1 MKRTFLRT
9 VLLTWLILSGFLAPV
24 QVSQIGPAQLSAD
37 PLPSDGVVVY
47 QFHRRFRCQ
56 ECYRLEEMIKSILED
71 SFAGEMKSG
80 ELVFRVIDLDQKGS
94 ERYEKKYDFFYN
106 TVIIVDREDGK
117 DLRHKNLEILWQML
131 DNEKAVADLIKDV
144 IGDYLLKE

>member
-1 MKRTFLRT
+1 
-9 VLLTWLILSGFLAPV
+9 
-24 QVSQIGPAQLSAD
+24 
-37 PLPSDGVVVY
+37 
-47 QFHRRFRCQ
+47 
-56 ECYRLEEMIKSILED
+56 MIKSILED